1 MSWAQV
7 GRREMSSI
15 VEFLLPEEALH
26 VPFTSRLR
34 SGARGCGVF
43 CNRSNEGEIR
53 ECFLLTN
60 GGLLLPA
67 FTAAPGNPGSGRAAD
82 GASGPNASPTDRD
95 GPRALLRDIRPPVHS
110 IMGAGRFVGAA
121 EACLPVSP
129 STRIEY
135 FLMVVDRGTLR
146 PALPLDDPRLRVRR
160 ADPFDAEAL
169 FPLQSGY
176 EMEEVL
182 IDPVHFSESNCMR
195 LLKAALRD
203 EVVYM
208 AERDG
213 VPVAKASTNARGY
226 GVDQVGG
233 VYTAPSERGKGF
245 GAAVVTALVRV
256 LLAEKPRVCLFVK
269 KRNRPA
275 IALYDR
281 LGFVPVTD
289 YVISYYGL

>member
-1 MSWAQV
+1 VSWAQA
-7 GRREMSSI
+7 GRRDLSS
-15 VEFLLPEEALH
+15 VAEFLLPEESLH

-34 SGARGCGVF
+34 SGARGCDVF
-43 CNRSNEGEIR
+43 CNKGKAGEIR

-67 FTAAPGNPGSGRAAD
+67 FTAGGGGAE
-82 GASGPNASPTDRD
+82 GASGPNISPADRD
-95 GPRALLRDIRPPVHS
+95 GPGALLRDSKPPVHS

-121 EACLPVSP
+121 EACLPISP
-129 STRIEY
+129 TTRIEY
-135 FLMVVDRGTLR
+135 FLMTVDRGSLR

-169 FPLQSGY
+169 FPLQRGY

-182 IDPVHFSESNCMR
+182 IDPVHFSEGNCMR
-195 LLKAALRD
+195 LLKTALRE
-203 EVVYM
+203 EVVYL

-233 VYTAPSERGKGF
+233 VYTVPAERGKRI
-245 GAAVVTALVRV
+245 GAAVVSELLRV
-256 LLAEKPRVCLFVK
+256 LMAEKPRACLFVK

-289 YVISYYGL
+289 YVISYYGM